1 MNSIY
6 PMYPEAARHEIT
18 RRLRA
23 ADDERRR
30 RLARHSFPTR
40 RPRFRTSAAAA

>member
-1 MNSIY
+1 MSTIY
-6 PMYPEAARHEIT
+6 PMYPEAVRHEIN

-30 RLARHSFPTR
+30 RLVRHSFR
-40 RPRFRTSAAAA
+40 SYFRAGAETMGR

>member
-1 MNSIY
+1 MSTVY

-23 ADDERRR
+23 ADDDRRR
-30 RLARHSFPTR
+30 RLARHRPTR
-40 RPRFRTSAAAA
+40 RPFATRMAMWR

>member
-1 MNSIY
+1 MGTIY
-6 PMYPEAARHEIT
+6 PMYPDAARHEVA

-30 RLARHSFPTR
+30 R
-40 RPRFRTSAAAA
+40 